1 MATTFAQQINSLAQV
16 SGAALK
22 AERDK
27 RGALGDLTTED
38 KTTLVAAI
46 NEVKKGAASSADK
59 VSYTQY
65 GYATVEEAL
74 DDVLYKKIEITSFTN
89 TVGVVEMG
97 STVDAVTLNWATN
110 KVPSTLTLDGT
121 AVDVAS
127 KTKALTGLGLKASK
141 TWTLV
146 AADERSATAT
156 KTTSVTFQNG
166 VFFGVSTVNTEDGV
180 TNDLILSFTKN
191 LAGTRTRTF
200 TVNSGSGQYIYY
212 VYPSRLGKASFN
224 VGGFDGG
231 FVLFKTMQVTN
242 ASGYAE
248 EFYIYKSENHNLG
261 NTTVT
266 VK

>member
-141 TWTLV
+141 T
-146 AADERSATAT
+146 
-156 KTTSVTFQNG
+156 TSVTFQNG